1 MPTNKKNNSK
11 ERKETL
17 EASSNKVETVE
28 LTDKEFRITKI
39 SYIDGRGQLPRP
51 LRNIKLAIYSCDT
64 AFTGVPETR

>member
-1 MPTNKKNNSK
+1 MPTNKRNNSK

-17 EASSNKVETVE
+17 KASSNKVETVE

-39 SYIDGRGQLPRP
+39 SYIDGRGQSPRP
-51 LRNIKLAIYSCDT
+51 LRNIKLATHSCDT